1 MEGLAAVYD
10 GPVARGAPL
19 AELTNFR
26 LGGAADWL
34 FTPARED
41 QVGPLLAWLAAQGL
55 PVTVLGE
62 GSNVLIRDGGIRGA
76 VIRIGRALGGL
87 EFSGEEA
94 RCGAGLPSA
103 RLARRA
109 LAAGRGD
116 FVWAAALPGNL
127 GGALR
132 GNAGAFGGDMAASFL
147 ACRGWRMGGMP
158 FAYRRG
164 ELEFGYRHASL
175 PADALVTALTL
186 RLPALAAAALAAARA
201 RFREILA
208 ERAASQ
214 PGGIGTA
221 GSTFK
226 NPPGDYAGRLI
237 EACGLKGLRVG
248 GACISERHANFIVTD
263 PAGTRAADVEALMH
277 RVADTVAAQSGVH
290 LDAEIRIYGEP

>member
-1 MEGLAAVYD
+1 MEGLAAVYA
-10 GPVARGAPL
+10 GPVAQGAPL

-26 LGGAADWL
+26 LGGPADWL
-34 FTPARED
+34 FTPEREE
-41 QVGPLLAWLAAQGL
+41 QVGPLLAWLATQGL

-62 GSNVLIRDGGIRGA
+62 GSNLLIRDGGIRGA
-76 VIRIGRALGGL
+76 VLRIGRALGGL
-87 EFSGEEA
+87 EFVGEEA

-147 ACRGWRMGGMP
+147 ACRGWSLAGQP
-158 FAYRRG
+158 FAHGRG
-164 ELEFGYRHASL
+164 EVEFGYRHCSL
-175 PADALVTALTL
+175 PADAVVTALTL
-186 RLPALAAAALAAARA
+186 RLPELAPATLAAAAA
-201 RFREILA
+201 RFHEILA
-208 ERAASQ
+208 KRAASQ
-214 PGGIGTA
+214 PGGLGTA

-237 EACGLKGLRVG
+237 EACGLGGLRVG
-248 GACISERHANFIVTD
+248 GARISERHANFIVTD
-263 PAGTRAADVEALMH
+263 PAGTRAADVEALMEQ
-277 RVADTVAAQSGVH
+277 VAAAVAAQTGVH
-290 LDAEIRIYGEP
+290 LDPEIRIYGEP

>member
-1 MEGLAAVYD
+1 MEGLAAAYD
-10 GPVARGAPL
+10 GPCARRASL

-26 LGGAADWL
+26 LGGPADWL
-34 FTPARED
+34 FTPERDA
-41 QVGPLLAWLAAQGL
+41 QIGPLLAVLAASGL

-87 EFSGEEA
+87 AFAGEEA
-94 RCGAGLPSA
+94 QCGAGLASA

-109 LAAGRGD
+109 LAAGRGG
-116 FVWAAALPGNL
+116 FVWAAALPGTL

-132 GNAGAFGGDMAASFL
+132 GNAGAFGGDMAAAFL
-147 ACRGWRMGGMP
+147 ACRGWRLDGSP
-158 FAYRRG
+158 FALGRG
-164 ELEFGYRHASL
+164 ELEFGYRCSSL

-186 RLPALAAAALAAARA
+186 HLPELEPAALAAART

-208 ERAASQ
+208 QRAATQ

-226 NPPGDYAGRLI
+226 NPPGDHAGRLI

-248 GACISERHANFIVTD
+248 GASVSERHANFIVTE
-263 PAGTRAADVEALMH
+263 PARTRAADVEALMQ
-277 RVADTVAAQSGVH
+277 RVAAAVAEQTGVH
-290 LDAEIRIYGEP
+290 LDAEIRIYGEA